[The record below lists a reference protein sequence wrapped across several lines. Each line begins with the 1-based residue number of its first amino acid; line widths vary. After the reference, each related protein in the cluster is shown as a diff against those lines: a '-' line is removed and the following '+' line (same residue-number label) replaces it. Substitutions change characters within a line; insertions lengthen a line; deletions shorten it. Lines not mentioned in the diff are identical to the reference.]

1 MVELVAAPAWL
12 AGVGRVAAALW
23 VGDAMGRL
31 FRGRG
36 GDRLKRKVGAIVW
49 DKVKDKLL
57 AALVAGIAAFV
68 AALLGTQAN
77 PPAVKI
83 DAPPGVTVQ
92 VVR

>member
-1 MVELVAAPAWL
+1 M
-12 AGVGRVAAALW
+12 
-23 VGDAMGRL
+23 
-31 FRGRG
+31 
-36 GDRLKRKVGAIVW
+36 W

>member
-1 MVELVAAPAWL
+1 MHRWP
-12 AGVGRVAAALW
+12 R
-23 VGDAMGRL
+23 GRL
-31 FRGRG
+31 L
-36 GDRLKRKVGAIVW
+36 DRLRRKVGGIVW

-57 AALVAGIAAFV
+57 AAAAAALAAFL
-68 AALLGTQAN
+68 AALLGTQVN

>member
-1 MVELVAAPAWL
+1 M
-12 AGVGRVAAALW
+12 
-23 VGDAMGRL
+23 
-31 FRGRG
+31 
-36 GDRLKRKVGAIVW
+36 W

-57 AALVAGIAAFV
+57 AAAMAALAAFV

>member
-1 MVELVAAPAWL
+1 MIGSNTSCGEP
-12 AGVGRVAAALW
+12 
-23 VGDAMGRL
+23 MGRF
-31 FRGRG
+31 FRGRLR
-36 GDRLKRKVGAIVW
+36 DRLKRRVGAIVW